1 MTDKPHVTMS
11 PDELA
16 IELFTTSQVITGR
29 GEAERL
35 LKQIKDQHA
44 HQLAE
49 QLRADA
55 AVGDKS
61 GLTRI
66 YYRAAADRIDPKATA
81 DPLTVIHAVE
91 ENPRYQTTECPH
103 CPDGHTPPGHGQTW
117 GAYLGTER
125 DGDGQPM
132 QIIVARSAGAHV
144 AESDAEWVRARLNGP
159 VDERPAPP
167 RESTFRRLGR
177 GA

>member
-1 MTDKPHVTMS
+1 MTDART
-11 PDELA
+11 ELDHYLTFSGHGPEKRKA
-16 IELFTTSQVITGR
+16 LID
-29 GEAERL
+29 AY
-35 LKQIKDQHA
+35 A
-44 HQLAE
+44 HELAE
-49 QLRADA
+49 QLRNDA
-55 AVGDKS
+55 ATGDKS
-61 GLTRI
+61 GFTRI

-81 DPLTVIHAVE
+81 DPLTVLRAVE

-103 CPDGHTPPGHGQTW
+103 CPDGHTPPDHGQTW
-117 GAYLGTER
+117 GAYVGSDR

-159 VDERPAPP
+159 VDEGRPAPP
-167 RESTFRRLGR
+167 RESTHTRLGR